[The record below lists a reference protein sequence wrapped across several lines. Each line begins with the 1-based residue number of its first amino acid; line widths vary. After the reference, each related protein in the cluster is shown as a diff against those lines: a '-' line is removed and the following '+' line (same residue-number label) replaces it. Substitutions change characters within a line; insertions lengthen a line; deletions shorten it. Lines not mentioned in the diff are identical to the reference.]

1 MTNSENKFQVIH
13 PGDIKEN
20 IFTLLDDDWML
31 ITAGN
36 KESFNTMTASWG
48 AAGILWNK
56 PVAICFIRPQRHTFS
71 FMEKSDFYTLCF
83 FSEKERSILDYC
95 GSTSGRDTDKIK
107 DTGLKPLFTQN
118 GAIYYEQARLVL
130 ECRKL
135 YSARLEE
142 DNFLVKKIISANYPV
157 KDFHKFYIG
166 EIVKVHKSSSPQVL
180 ESSQ

>member
-1 MTNSENKFQVIH
+1 MTIQGKKFTEIH
-13 PGDIKEN
+13 PNDINNN
-20 IFTLLDDDWML
+20 IFSMLNDDWML

-56 PVAICFIRPQRHTFS
+56 TIAICFIRPQRYTFS

-83 FSEKERSILDYC
+83 FSEKERPILDYC

-107 DTGLKPLFTQN
+107 GSGLKPLFTPN

-142 DNFLVKKIISANYPV
+142 GNFLVKKIISANYPA

-166 EIVKVHKSSSPQVL
+166 EIITCMEQKEMP
-180 ESSQ
+180 